1 MIQSP
6 LNYTGGKYRL
16 LSQILPL
23 FPDDI
28 ETFVDLFCGGCN
40 VGINV
45 MANNHLYND
54 SSEQLINLY
63 WIMQRIDTEKFIN
76 SVDYIIN
83 EYHLSN
89 VSKNGYDYYGCC
101 SSDGLS
107 KYNRENYLKLRKNL
121 NDNKNYDEE
130 YFLKLYV
137 LILYSFNNQIR
148 FNKSGDF
155 NLPPGKRDFNNRM
168 REKLRNF
175 LNIIHEQNAVFMNKN
190 FVDINFNEFSEN
202 DFVYAYPPYL
212 ITCASY
218 NEQAGWTEKDEYEL
232 LDVLDGLTQRNIR
245 FALSNVLEAKGKS
258 NEILL
263 KWVIDRP
270 NYRIID
276 LKYNYRNA
284 NYQRQK
290 DRDKTREVLIVNY

>member
-121 NDNKNYDEE
+121 NDNKN
-130 YFLKLYV
+130 
-137 LILYSFNNQIR
+137 
-148 FNKSGDF
+148 
-155 NLPPGKRDFNNRM
+155 
-168 REKLRNF
+168 
-175 LNIIHEQNAVFMNKN
+175 
-190 FVDINFNEFSEN
+190 
-202 DFVYAYPPYL
+202 
-212 ITCASY
+212 
-218 NEQAGWTEKDEYEL
+218 
-232 LDVLDGLTQRNIR
+232 
-245 FALSNVLEAKGKS
+245 
-258 NEILL
+258 
-263 KWVIDRP
+263 
-270 NYRIID
+270 
-276 LKYNYRNA
+276 
-284 NYQRQK
+284 
-290 DRDKTREVLIVNY
+290 

>member
-1 MIQSP
+1 
-6 LNYTGGKYRL
+6 
-16 LSQILPL
+16 
-23 FPDDI
+23 
-28 ETFVDLFCGGCN
+28 
-40 VGINV
+40 
-45 MANNHLYND
+45 
-54 SSEQLINLY
+54 
-63 WIMQRIDTEKFIN
+63 
-76 SVDYIIN
+76 
-83 EYHLSN
+83 
-89 VSKNGYDYYGCC
+89 
-101 SSDGLS
+101 
-107 KYNRENYLKLRKNL
+107 
-121 NDNKNYDEE
+121 
-130 YFLKLYV
+130 
-137 LILYSFNNQIR
+137 
-148 FNKSGDF
+148 
-155 NLPPGKRDFNNRM
+155 M

-202 DFVYAYPPYL
+202 DFVYADPPYL

-218 NEQAGWTEKDEYEL
+218 NEQGGWTEKDEYEL

>member
-89 VSKNGYDYYGCC
+89 VSKNGYD
-101 SSDGLS
+101 
-107 KYNRENYLKLRKNL
+107 
-121 NDNKNYDEE
+121 
-130 YFLKLYV
+130 
-137 LILYSFNNQIR
+137 
-148 FNKSGDF
+148 
-155 NLPPGKRDFNNRM
+155 
-168 REKLRNF
+168 
-175 LNIIHEQNAVFMNKN
+175 
-190 FVDINFNEFSEN
+190 
-202 DFVYAYPPYL
+202 
-212 ITCASY
+212 
-218 NEQAGWTEKDEYEL
+218 
-232 LDVLDGLTQRNIR
+232 
-245 FALSNVLEAKGKS
+245 
-258 NEILL
+258 
-263 KWVIDRP
+263 
-270 NYRIID
+270 
-276 LKYNYRNA
+276 
-284 NYQRQK
+284 
-290 DRDKTREVLIVNY
+290 